1 MGVTARKYIVS
12 FVIPYM
18 ILNIKV
24 SGGANFTL
32 DIEATLSILEV
43 KNLAA
48 EQAKIVAS
56 EQRIFYKGKVLQDSD
71 TLEVITAGST
81 FFIVRGAKK
90 PPVEEGTP
98 ENDEEKKEE
107 RPEEFGPPV
116 PCAGGCKFF
125 GNPKTDNYC
134 SKCFAIRQKKD
145 EEELRK
151 KTERIKEAKSATITE
166 GEPRKDTEGSSD
178 GTPTVESRL
187 SDEIPLELERE
198 EEHRPVQEN
207 KNRCWTCNK
216 KIGLSGVDCRCGYVF
231 CSLHR
236 HAEQHNCD
244 FDFKTSGRDIL
255 RKQNI
260 RVVAD
265 KLDKA

>member
-1 MGVTARKYIVS
+1 
-12 FVIPYM
+12 M
-18 ILNIKV
+18 IINIKV
-24 SGGANFTL
+24 SGGASFTL
-32 DIEATLSILEV
+32 DIEPTLSILEV

-48 EQAKIVAS
+48 EQAKIDAS

-71 TLEVITAGST
+71 TLEAITAGST

-90 PPVEEGTP
+90 SVVEGTTP
-98 ENDEEKKEE
+98 ENAEGKKEE
-107 RPEEFGPPV
+107 IPEEVGPPV
-116 PCAGGCKFF
+116 PCAGGCSFF

-151 KTERIKEAKSATITE
+151 KTERIKEAKSATTATE
-166 GEPRKDTEGSSD
+166 GEPKKDTEGRSD
-178 GTPTVESRL
+178 GTPTVES
-187 SDEIPLELERE
+187 SDDVMTEVERE